1 MEGSSMKQLAKELA
15 KAEVGQVLQNES
27 LARYTTMKIGGPAD
41 ILVMP
46 SSVAGVEKTLEL
58 VKKYKTKWTAI
69 GRGSNL
75 LVSDKGIEGVVIRLG
90 EGLDKLEVEGTT
102 IRVGGGYPL
111 IKLSTILSRQ
121 GLSGLEFASGIP
133 GSVGGAVYMNA
144 GAHKSDMSEILM
156 RACILFENGA
166 IEWLTKE
173 EMEFSYRTSVLQK
186 KRPGIVLETELQLK
200 KGNREEIVSIMQK
213 NKDYR
218 RETQPWNHPCA
229 GSIFRNPL
237 PNFAGN
243 LVEKAGLRG
252 YQIGGAKISEMH
264 GNFIVNA
271 GSASAQDVL
280 DLIAF
285 VKKTILEQFDVE
297 MHTEVEIIGR

>member
-1 MEGSSMKQLAKELA
+1 MEQLANELIEE
-15 KAEVGQVLQNES
+15 KVGKVFVNES

-41 ILVMP
+41 ILIMP
-46 SSVAGVEKTLEL
+46 SGAAGVEKILDL
-58 VKKYKTKWTAI
+58 VTKHKIKWTAI

-90 EGLDKLEVEGTT
+90 EGLDHLEVEEA
-102 IRVGGGYPL
+102 IVRVGGGYPL
-111 IKLSTILSRQ
+111 IKLSTLLSRQ
-121 GLSGLEFASGIP
+121 GLAGLEFASGIP

-144 GAHKSDMSEILM
+144 GAHKSDISKILT
-156 RACILFENGA
+156 RACIMFEDGTVK
-166 IEWLTKE
+166 WLTKE
-173 EMEFSYRTSVLQK
+173 EMEFSYRTSVLQT
-186 KRPGIVLETELQLK
+186 KRPGIVLEAEFQLK
-200 KGNREEIVSIMQK
+200 TGEREEIVRIMQK

-237 PNFAGN
+237 PHFAGD

-264 GNFIVNA
+264 GNFIVNT

-285 VKKTILEQFDVE
+285 VKKTIKEQFDID